1 MISTK
6 GRYALRFLIDLA
18 ENQGSAY
25 IPLKDISERQEVSL
39 KYAERIMTTLAKAGF
54 VDSQHGKGGGYR
66 LLRAP
71 SECRAGDVLRAMGEE
86 LAPVAC
92 LACESGHS
100 QAGASLSAGGC
111 HRAQNCRTLPM
122 WRKLDDM
129 INDFFNSITL
139 ATLTRQVN

>member
-25 IPLKDISERQEVSL
+25 IPLKDISERQEVSI

-54 VDSQHGKGGGYR
+54 VGSQHGKGGGYR

-92 LACESGHS
+92 LACD
-100 QAGASLSAGGC
+100 AGNGC

-122 WRKLDDM
+122 WRKLEDM
-129 INDFFNSITL
+129 INDFFNAVTL
-139 ATLTRQVN
+139 AALMRQDCKMLPTDLY

>member
-39 KYAERIMTTLAKAGF
+39 KYAERIMTMLAKAGF

-66 LLRAP
+66 LCHAP
-71 SECRAGDVLRAMGEE
+71 SEYHVGDVLRAMGEE

-92 LACESGHS
+92 LACNSEESV
-100 QAGASLSAGGC
+100 GC

-129 INDFFNSITL
+129 INNFFDGVTL
-139 ATLTRQVN
+139 ADLI